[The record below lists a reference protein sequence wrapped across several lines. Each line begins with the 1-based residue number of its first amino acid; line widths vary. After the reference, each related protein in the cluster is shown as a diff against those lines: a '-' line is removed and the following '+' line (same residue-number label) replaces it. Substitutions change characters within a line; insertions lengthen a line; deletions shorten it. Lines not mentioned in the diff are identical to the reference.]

1 MRNSEKQTLVKVTDF
16 DELINPDKIDE
27 DVFIFDDIR
36 RVTVEDPV
44 MIEMP
49 IFVLCIQGSA
59 CVELNLKEFEVPAN
73 SLVTLMPDH
82 ILHGYRHTDDFKGL
96 FIAVSNR
103 CVDELVPD
111 IITA

>member
-59 CVELNLKEFEVPAN
+59 CVELNLKEYEVPVN

-82 ILHGYRHTDDFKGL
+82 ILYGYRHTDEF
-96 FIAVSNR
+96 
-103 CVDELVPD
+103 
-111 IITA
+111 